1 MRISRS
7 LCCFSMRALSM
18 AAVFLAPREREED
31 LPEEAVLVPAEADD
45 LEDLVREAL
54 PEVFLRRFA
63 LVFDLDPVFF
73 PDAFFLVVCAI
84 FILH

>member
-1 MRISRS
+1 
-7 LCCFSMRALSM
+7 M

-73 PDAFFLVVCAI
+73 PDALFLVVCAI

>member
-18 AAVFLAPREREED
+18 AAVFLDPREREED

-45 LEDLVREAL
+45 LEDLVRDAL

-73 PDAFFLVVCAI
+73 PDVFFLVVCAI